1 MLSRANVFR
10 RHRPSQALCLE
21 AIDLPRARDYV
32 ALSEMRRPLL
42 SRLTYANA
50 MSTIAVFL
58 ALGGVGYAVA
68 KLPANSVGPRQIKK
82 NAVSSSKVKDR
93 SLTVSDLSKK
103 TRSKLKGASGP
114 QGLQGASGPT
124 GPAGAT
130 LIDSPVPSGKTI
142 KGVWGGQ
149 YPPLTGAGSGPGNAS
164 FVLSTSFPAPLP
176 VPITDATAQFSTNS
190 FVGGTSPTVAAA
202 TTDADED
209 PDCSGTLAA
218 PTAPA
223 GKLCLYVRD
232 ARISNVTNGTLHVQG
247 PASDDDPG
255 AAARTLGFE
264 VSFTANENTMPVRVE
279 GVWVYTAP

>member
-1 MLSRANVFR
+1 
-10 RHRPSQALCLE
+10 
-21 AIDLPRARDYV
+21 
-32 ALSEMRRPLL
+32 MRRKIT

-50 MSTIAVFL
+50 MSTVAVFL
-58 ALGGVGYAVA
+58 ALGGVGYAA
-68 KLPANSVGPRQIKK
+68 ITLPRNSVGPRQLKR
-82 NAVSSSKVKDR
+82 NAVSSAKVKDR

-103 TRSKLKGASGP
+103 TRSKLAGARGP
-114 QGLQGASGPT
+114 QGVQGIQGTTGQTGPT

-149 YPPLTGAGSGPGNAS
+149 YPAANNDP

-202 TTDADED
+202 ITDADED

-232 ARISNVTNGTLHVQG
+232 ARISNVANGTLHVQG
-247 PASDDDPG
+247 PASDDDQG
-255 AAARTLGFE
+255 VAARKLGFE
-264 VSFTANENTMPVRVE
+264 VSFTASAGPVRVE
-279 GVWVYTAP
+279 GVWAYTAP